1 MNYYRLYHMLGT
13 TNRIG
18 SFEEFE
24 ESDDDVAIALADG
37 RRGLNPMELWSSQR
51 KVKRWDGLHH

>member
-1 MNYYRLYHMLGT
+1 MLGA

-24 ESDDDVAIALADG
+24 ESNDDVAIALADG

-51 KVKRWDGLHH
+51 KVKRWDGLHD